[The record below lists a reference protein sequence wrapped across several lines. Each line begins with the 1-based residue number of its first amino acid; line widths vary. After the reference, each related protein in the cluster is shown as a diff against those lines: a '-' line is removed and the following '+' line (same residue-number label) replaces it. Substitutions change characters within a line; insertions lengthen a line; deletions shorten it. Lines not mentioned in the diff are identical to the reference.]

1 LRIEQSTIKV
11 YSNNFMRHV
20 KSSSCMI
27 VPIIADFK
35 FNGSDLCYNEF
46 PMVEADGC
54 NEQLN
59 LVGLFI
65 SK

>member
-1 LRIEQSTIKV
+1 
-11 YSNNFMRHV
+11 MRHV

>member
-1 LRIEQSTIKV
+1 
-11 YSNNFMRHV
+11 
-20 KSSSCMI
+20 MI
-27 VPIIADFK
+27 VPIIADFM
-35 FNGSDLCYNEF
+35 FNGSDLCYNKF
-46 PMVEADGC
+46 PMVDADAC

>member
-1 LRIEQSTIKV
+1 MAHK
-11 YSNNFMRHV
+11 
-20 KSSSCMI
+20 
-27 VPIIADFK
+27 IIAVDLDGTLLNSQSQLSDFK
-35 FNGSDLCYNEF
+35 FNGSDLCYNKF
-46 PMVEADGC
+46 PMVDADAC